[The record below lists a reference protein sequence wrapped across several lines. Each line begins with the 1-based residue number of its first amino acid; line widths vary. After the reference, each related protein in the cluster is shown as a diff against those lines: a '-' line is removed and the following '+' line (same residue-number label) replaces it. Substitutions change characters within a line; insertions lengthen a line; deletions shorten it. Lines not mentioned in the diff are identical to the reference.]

1 MRFNTN
7 KILSCFLFL
16 ATVLIVMALFSS
28 CGGKTDSVADADSLR
43 LKQLRQI
50 DDSIV

>member
-7 KILSCFLFL
+7 KNPGRLLFL
-16 ATVLIVMALFSS
+16 TTALIVMALFSA
-28 CGGKTDSVADADSLR
+28 CGGKTDGVADADSLR

-50 DDSIV
+50 DDLL